1 MVLLLGV
8 EQTVIEEAILAMKK
22 SIILSS
28 ALSTLA
34 LMLVSCS
41 SEPETTTTTT
51 RQTTGYQITPSAIET
66 GHPIT
71 FGLTNRQQS
80 SQRFH
85 QSATQF
91 LNEQAG
97 DRSSLRTFSLPH
109 KRISMSQNDAI
120 NDRARVFKPHRR
132 QGRTGRRS
140 GDSFN

>member
-71 FGLTNRQQS
+71 FGPTNRQQS
-80 SQRFH
+80 SQRLR
-85 QSATQF
+85 QSAT
-91 LNEQAG
+91 
-97 DRSSLRTFSLPH
+97 RIFSTNKL
-109 KRISMSQNDAI
+109 AI
-120 NDRARVFKPHRR
+120 AAV
-132 QGRTGRRS
+132 
-140 GDSFN
+140 